1 MWCNASA
8 LVGYRD
14 FFQIDEEEEA
24 EGVGVAG
31 LHAQRDIA
39 GGEGAEGLAGIE
51 VEDREAKLTEAL
63 VLPDRTLEEMFFF
76 LRVEEPKDWLG
87 LKLNTVKQ
95 AAADRGQSVCSL
107 DQWLVANGCF
117 V

>member
-14 FFQIDEEEEA
+14 FFQIDEEEAA

-63 VLPDRTLEEMFFF
+63 VLPDRTLEEM
-76 LRVEEPKDWLG
+76 LQVEEPKDWLG
-87 LKLNTVKQ
+87 LKWKTVKQ
-95 AAADRGQSVCSL
+95 AAANREQ
-107 DQWLVANGCF
+107 
-117 V
+117 